1 MVWNLFRLRGS
12 ISNFYRCFSTGK
24 AVMEAGKRAAA
35 RCAVDE
41 YVKVSLLKCIVCD
54 LNVM

>member
-1 MVWNLFRLRGS
+1 MVWNLFRLQGS
-12 ISNFYRCFSTGK
+12 ISHLYRSISTGK